1 MQQQFAAVGIF
12 FLAGLFVS
20 ALALAV
26 ARAVRPKRPT
36 PVKLST
42 YECGLPTQ
50 GPTWVQFKVGYFLYA
65 LLFLIFDVETVFLYP
80 WAVKFRALGLF
91 AFVEMLVFVGILLL
105 GWWYAWKEGALKWE

>member
-1 MQQQFAAVGIF
+1 M
-12 FLAGLFVS
+12 AGLSVS
-20 ALALAV
+20 ALALAI

-36 PVKLST
+36 RVKLST

-50 GPTWVQFKVGYFLYA
+50 GPTWVQFRVGYFLYA

-105 GWWYAWKEGALKWE
+105 GWWYAWKEGALEWD